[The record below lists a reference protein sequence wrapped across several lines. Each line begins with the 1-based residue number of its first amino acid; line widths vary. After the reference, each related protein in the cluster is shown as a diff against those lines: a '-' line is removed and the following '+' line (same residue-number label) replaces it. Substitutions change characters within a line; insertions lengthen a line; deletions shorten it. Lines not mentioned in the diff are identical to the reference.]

1 MPKNDWN
8 QLGNDIKNIVQDA
21 IETGD
26 YGRLNRDLGVTLENA
41 LGNMATSVKDAAIK
55 NLNHFSG
62 SQQTANQRR
71 TVSPERQRQ
80 EQNMRGY
87 KKKLVKEARE
97 KFALYVNTSTPR
109 ALGILFT
116 TLGIA
121 LVGMFGVTAATLG
134 IAGIFIDAVANKMQ
148 RGMFV
153 FIAAIVASGALGIY
167 GNTLRKKV
175 NRFRSYVRTLNGKTY
190 VKIEELAKGVRK
202 SPKFV
207 KRDLKKM
214 IKNRMFLEGHLDEE
228 GNYLI
233 TSDESY
239 EQYMQTKKASEIQE
253 REMQEKEQAEQKL
266 RGTLSEEVQEVIKEG
281 EAYLLEEIRSCN
293 EAIPGVEISNKMY
306 HLENV
311 ILRIFKRVEQHPE
324 LISDLHKFMDYYLPT
339 TVKLLKAY
347 EELDKQPVEGENI
360 KTAKQEIENTL
371 DTINEAFEN
380 LLDSFFRNTA
390 WDVSTDISVL
400 KTMLAQEG
408 LTGNKDFESVS
419 GKEN

>member
-116 TLGIA
+116 ILGVA

-134 IAGIFIDAVANKMQ
+134 IAGVFIDAVANKMQ

-190 VKIEELAKGVRK
+190 VRIEELAKGVRK

-253 REMQEKEQAEQKL
+253 REMQEKEQAEQKR

-281 EAYLLEEIRSCN
+281 EAYLEEIRSCN

>member
-228 GNYLI
+228 GNYLL

-281 EAYLLEEIRSCN
+281 EAYLEEIRSCN

>member
-228 GNYLI
+228 GHYLI

-253 REMQEKEQAEQKL
+253 KEMQEKEQAEQKL

-281 EAYLLEEIRSCN
+281 EAYLEEIRSCN

>member
-71 TVSPERQRQ
+71 TVSPERRRQ

-281 EAYLLEEIRSCN
+281 EAYLEEIRSCN

>member
-26 YGRLNRDLGVTLENA
+26 YGRLNRDLGVTLENT

-253 REMQEKEQAEQKL
+253 KEMQEKEQAEQKL

-281 EAYLLEEIRSCN
+281 EAYLEEIRSCN

>member
-41 LGNMATSVKDAAIK
+41 LGNMATSVKDAAIE
-55 NLNHFSG
+55 NQNHFSG
-62 SQQTANQRR
+62 SQQTENQRR
-71 TVSPERQRQ
+71 SVSPERQRQ

-116 TLGIA
+116 ILGVA

-134 IAGIFIDAVANKMQ
+134 IAGVFIDAVANKMQ
-148 RGMFV
+148 RGRFV

-190 VKIEELAKGVRK
+190 VRIEELAKGVRK

-281 EAYLLEEIRSCN
+281 EAYLEEIRSCN

>member
-97 KFALYVNTSTPR
+97 KFALYVNTSTSR

-281 EAYLLEEIRSCN
+281 EAYLEEIRSCN

>member
-134 IAGIFIDAVANKMQ
+134 VAGIFIDAVAHKMQ

-153 FIAAIVASGALGIY
+153 FMAAIVASGALGIY

-190 VKIEELAKGVRK
+190 VRIEELAKGVRK

-253 REMQEKEQAEQKL
+253 KEMQEKEHAEQKL

-281 EAYLLEEIRSCN
+281 EAYLEEIRSCN

>member
-153 FIAAIVASGALGIY
+153 FIAAIVASGALSIY

-281 EAYLLEEIRSCN
+281 EAYLEEIRSCN

>member
-62 SQQTANQRR
+62 SQQTVN
-71 TVSPERQRQ
+71 
-80 EQNMRGY
+80 QNMRGY

-239 EQYMQTKKASEIQE
+239 EQYTQTKKASEIQE

-281 EAYLLEEIRSCN
+281 EAYLEEIRSCN

>member
-26 YGRLNRDLGVTLENA
+26 YGRLNRDLGVTLENT

-239 EQYMQTKKASEIQE
+239 EQYTQTKKASEIQE

-281 EAYLLEEIRSCN
+281 EAYLEEIRSCN

>member
-253 REMQEKEQAEQKL
+253 KEMQEKEQAEQKL

-281 EAYLLEEIRSCN
+281 EAYLEEIRSCN

-339 TVKLLKAY
+339 TVKLLKAH